1 MRPFDELMAYLARIR
16 KRMILSA
23 VLRGAAIAAV
33 CALLATVVLVLLTN
47 AMAFSATSLTWS
59 RALLFLSIAFA
70 VAFGLIAP
78 ILAINDRKA
87 ARQAEAANPAFD
99 HRLTTCVEAERSPM
113 LDLLARDTV
122 RASAE
127 ADPATVIPQ
136 ARIAG
141 FSGAAAIAVG
151 FLTWLVFFAPGFWGH
166 GAALLWGATPKT
178 GEQPFYEIQVMPGD
192 KVIRRRSDQ
201 LITASV
207 VGFQAPAAKLKA
219 KYQGSAKWEETAMLP
234 SKDGFG
240 FEFLL
245 SAVPAEVEYYVEAGN
260 IRSKQYKIS
269 VLDLPSVKRIK
280 VTYTYPKWTGLQ
292 PSTEDPGG
300 DLRAVA
306 GTQAELLIETDKPL
320 ANGLLALD
328 SGEPAQLEKRDGN
341 WLRAV
346 VPIQKDGT
354 YHIAARELQ
363 QNIRL
368 TDDYFIEAQQETEPI
383 VKLHRPGRDLRTNPI
398 EEVTLQASAEDD
410 FGLRSLK
417 LHYSVNGGE
426 EKTVS
431 LLNSPGKSEATGTH
445 LLALEDFKLI
455 PGDVVS
461 VYATASDARTT
472 TRTDIY
478 FIEAQPFER
487 EYSQSQSGGGMGG
500 MQGGDEDSQI
510 AQRQKEIIAA
520 TWNEIRDKSGD
531 KKKAQEDAKFLS
543 EVQTKLQSQA
553 QSLVQRLRARQ
564 ITGAAEAFEAL
575 TKDLEE
581 ATKAMGP
588 AAASLS
594 EMKWQDALPHEQ
606 KALQHL
612 LRAEARRREIQVAF
626 GGGGGGGGGQG
637 GRDLESLFELELDTE
652 KNQYETGQQQ
662 ASAGDRQREIDEAL
676 QKLEQLARRQQELA
690 QRQQNNRQTPEQ
702 RWQQEMLRRETEEL
716 QKQMQQL
723 AQGQQS
729 QSQSQ
734 QGQQGQSGQQGQQS
748 QQGGQSQGQSATQQ
762 RLSQMAAGSR
772 GGQSS
777 PQRGDPRVQRA
788 LEQLTRAQE
797 DMRRANQPGQT
808 NDAEAR
814 RAAER
819 LKDAQQMM
827 GGMRQ
832 EQTSGQIGDLARRA
846 EKLAEDQ
853 RNFSE
858 DLKRRF
864 GAAQTREQQ
873 ERAAMSQS
881 REDSRRLAQE
891 KTRIKEDY
899 ERLERD
905 LQSAARGMAGSQ
917 RNASSKLRE
926 AVGQAQ
932 QEEISLSMKYMTEW
946 LNRGYG
952 PFTWNREQPV
962 TQALDRLAE
971 QVKDAARVA
980 GENPGGSAPGDG
992 KREQALSQIEQ
1003 MRRRLDQASRGQQ
1016 PGQQPGNN
1024 PGGQQGQQGQQG
1036 QGEQGQQGQGRNG
1049 QGGQDG
1055 QGGERGEGQ
1064 PSEKGGGGSSRGDRG
1079 QLNAGDW
1086 RPGMGGSAPERGPVD
1101 PAEAQRAY
1109 SEGLRGLRELRQQ
1122 LGEASPEA
1130 RAEVDRLIQEMQRI
1144 DPNRFPGN
1152 PALVEKMR
1160 SQVLPALEQL
1170 ELQLRREIDG
1180 AETGLARSG
1189 GSERIPDGYSEAVA
1203 EYFRR
1208 LGRAK
1213 P

>member
-1 MRPFDELMAYLARIR
+1 MRPFDELMAYLGRVR
-16 KRMILSA
+16 RRMILSA
-23 VLRGAAIAAV
+23 ALRGAAIAGV
-33 CALLATVVLVLLTN
+33 CALLSTVVLVLLTN
-47 AMAFSATSLTWS
+47 AFAFSETSLTWS
-59 RALLFLSIAFA
+59 RALLFLSVAFAIAF
-70 VAFGLIAP
+70 GWIAP
-78 ILAINDRKA
+78 VLAINDRKA
-87 ARQAEAANPAFD
+87 ARRAEAANPAFD
-99 HRLTTCVEAERSPM
+99 QRLTTCVEAERSPM

-122 RASAE
+122 RASAG
-127 ADPATVIPQ
+127 ASPSAIIPP
-136 ARIAG
+136 ARIFG
-141 FSGAAAIAVG
+141 FSSAAAAALGV
-151 FLTWLVFFAPGFWGH
+151 LAWLVFFAPGYWGH
-166 GAALLWGATPKT
+166 GAALLWGATPKV

-201 LITASV
+201 MITAGL
-207 VGFQAPAAKLKA
+207 VGFQSPAAKLKA
-219 KYQGSAKWEETAMLP
+219 KYKSAAKWEEATMLP
-234 SKDGFG
+234 SKEGLG

-245 SAVPAEVEYYVEAGN
+245 SAVPEDLEYYVEAGN

-269 VLDLPSVKRIK
+269 VLDLPAVKRIK
-280 VTYTYPKWTGLQ
+280 VTYSYPKWTGQ
-292 PSTEDPGG
+292 APQTEDPGG

-328 SGEPAQLEKRDGN
+328 SGEPVQLEAREGN

-346 VPIQKDGT
+346 VPIEKDGT
-354 YHIAARELQ
+354 YHIATRELN

-368 TDDYFIEAQQETEPI
+368 TDDYFIEAQQETEP
-383 VKLHRPGRDLRTNPI
+383 VVRLNRPGRDLRTNPI

-410 FGLRSLK
+410 FGLRSLQ
-417 LHYSVNGGE
+417 LHYSVNGGA

-431 LLNSPGKSEATGTH
+431 LLGAPGRKEASGTH
-445 LLALEDFKLI
+445 LLALEDFKLV

-472 TRTDIY
+472 ARTDIY

-487 EYSQSQSGGGMGG
+487 EYSQSQAGGGMGG

-543 EVQTKLQSQA
+543 EVQAKLQAQA

-575 TKDLEE
+575 TKDMEE
-581 ATKAMGP
+581 AAKAMGP
-588 AAASLS
+588 AASNLAGL
-594 EMKWQDALPHEQ
+594 KWQEALPHEQ

-723 AQGQQS
+723 AQGQQN
-729 QSQSQ
+729 
-734 QGQQGQSGQQGQQS
+734 QGQQAQSGQQSQAGQP
-748 QQGGQSQGQSATQQ
+748 GGQSQGQSATQQ
-762 RLSQMAAGSR
+762 RLSQMAASAR

-777 PQRGDPRVQRA
+777 SQRGDPRMQRA

-808 NDAEAR
+808 NEAEAR

-819 LKDAQQMM
+819 LKEAQQML
-827 GGMRQ
+827 GGLRQ
-832 EQTSGQIGDLARRA
+832 EQTSNQLSDLARRA

-858 DLKRRF
+858 GLRRRF

-873 ERAAMSQS
+873 ERAAMGQS
-881 REDSRRLAQE
+881 REEARRLAEE
-891 KTRIKEDY
+891 KARIKEDY

-905 LQSAARGMAGSQ
+905 LQSAARGMSGSQ

-932 QEEISLSMKYMTEW
+932 QEELSLKMKYMTEW
-946 LNRGYG
+946 LNRGYA

-962 TQALDRLAE
+962 TQALNRLAE
-971 QVKDAARVA
+971 QVREAERAAGDRA
-980 GENPGGSAPGDG
+980 GNTPSGGDG
-992 KREQALSQIEQ
+992 KREQALSQLEQ

-1016 PGQQPGNN
+1016 PGGNQR
-1024 PGGQQGQQGQQG
+1024 GQQGQQGQQG
-1036 QGEQGQQGQGRNG
+1036 QGQQGQGQQGQQPGQQG
-1049 QGGQDG
+1049 QGGQQGDG
-1055 QGGERGEGQ
+1055 E
-1064 PSEKGGGGSSRGDRG
+1064 PSLRGGGGGADRFGARG

-1086 RPGMGGSAPERGPVD
+1086 RPNIGGAAPERGPVD
-1101 PAEAQRAY
+1101 PAQAQRAY
-1109 SEGLRGLRELRQQ
+1109 NEGLRGLRELRQQ
-1122 LGEASPEA
+1122 LGESPEA

-1144 DPNRFPGN
+1144 DPARFPGN

-1180 AETGLARSG
+1180 GESGLARAG
-1189 GSERIPDGYSEAVA
+1189 GSERVPDGYGEAVA

>member
-1 MRPFDELMAYLARIR
+1 MRPFDELMAYLGRVR
-16 KRMILSA
+16 RRMIVSTA
-23 VLRGAAIAAV
+23 LRGAAIAAI

-47 AMAFSATSLTWS
+47 AFAFSATSLTLS
-59 RALLFLSIAFA
+59 RALLFLSVAFA

-78 ILAINDRKA
+78 VLAINDRKA
-87 ARQAEAANPAFD
+87 ARLAEAANPIFD
-99 HRLTTCVEAERSPM
+99 QRLTTCVEAERSPM
-113 LDLLARDTV
+113 LDLLVRDTV
-122 RASAE
+122 RASAQ
-127 ADPATVIPQ
+127 ADPAAIVPRT
-136 ARIAG
+136 RIFG
-141 FSGAAAIAVG
+141 FSGAAAIAAGV
-151 FLTWLVFFAPGFWGH
+151 LAWLVFFAPGYWGH
-166 GAALLWGATPKT
+166 GAALLWGATPKA
-178 GEQPFYEIQVMPGD
+178 GEQPYYEIRVLPGD

-201 LITASV
+201 LITASL
-207 VGFQAPAAKLKA
+207 VGFQSPTARLKA
-219 KYQGSAKWEETAMLP
+219 KYKSAAKWEEATMLP
-234 SKDGFG
+234 SKDGLG

-245 SAVPAEVEYYVEAGN
+245 SAVPDDVEYYVEAGN
-260 IRSKQYKIS
+260 IRSKPHTIS
-269 VLDLPSVKRIK
+269 VLDLPSVKRIR
-280 VTYTYPKWTGLQ
+280 VTYTYPKWTGL
-292 PSTEDPGG
+292 PPYTEEQGG

-306 GTQAELLIETDKPL
+306 GAKAELWIETDKPL
-320 ANGLLALD
+320 SNGLLSLD
-328 SGEPAQLEKRDGN
+328 SGEPMPLEARDGN

-346 VPIQKDGT
+346 VPIEKDGA
-354 YHIAARELQ
+354 YHIATRELQ

-368 TDDYFIEAQQETEPI
+368 TDDYFIEAQQETEPA
-383 VKLHRPGRDLRTNPI
+383 VKLNRPGRDLRTNPI
-398 EEVTLQASAEDD
+398 EEVTLEATAADD
-410 FGLRSLK
+410 FGLRSLT
-417 LHYSVNGGE
+417 LHYSVNGGP

-431 LLNSPGKSEATGTH
+431 LLGSPGRKEAFGTH
-445 LLALEDFKLI
+445 LLALEDFKLV

-461 VYATASDARTT
+461 VYAAAADARTT
-472 TRTDIY
+472 ARTDIY

-487 EYSQSQSGGGMGG
+487 EYSQSQAGGGMGG
-500 MQGGDEDSQI
+500 MQGEGEDSQI

-531 KKKAQEDAKFLS
+531 RKKAQEDAKFLA
-543 EVQTKLQSQA
+543 EVQGKLQAQA
-553 QSLVQRLRARQ
+553 QSLAQRLRARQ
-564 ITGAAEAFEAL
+564 LTGAAEAFEAL
-575 TKDLEE
+575 AKDMEE
-581 ATKAMGP
+581 AAKAMGP
-588 AAASLS
+588 AAAHLA

-723 AQGQQS
+723 AQAQQS
-729 QSQSQ
+729 
-734 QGQQGQSGQQGQQS
+734 QGQQGQPGQPSG
-748 QQGGQSQGQSATQQ
+748 QGQSATQQ
-762 RLSQMAAGSR
+762 RLSQMAAGAR
-772 GGQSS
+772 GGQTSGG
-777 PQRGDPRVQRA
+777 RGDPRMQRA

-797 DMRRANQPGQT
+797 DMRRANQPGQG
-808 NDAEAR
+808 NEAEAR

-819 LKDAQQMM
+819 LREAQQMF

-832 EQTSGQIGDLARRA
+832 EQTSNQLSELANRA
-846 EKLAEDQ
+846 EKLAEEQ

-858 DLKRRF
+858 GLKRRF

-881 REDSRRLAQE
+881 REESRRLAEE
-891 KTRIKEDY
+891 KARIKEDY

-905 LQSAARGMAGSQ
+905 LQSAARGMSGSQ
-917 RNASSKLRE
+917 RSASSKLRE

-932 QEEISLSMKYMTEW
+932 QEELSLRMKYMTEW

-952 PFTWNREQPV
+952 PFTWNREEPV
-962 TQALDRLAE
+962 TRALNRLAE
-971 QVKDAARVA
+971 QVRDAERAA
-980 GENPGGSAPGDG
+980 GEGAGGNPAGADG
-992 KREQALSQIEQ
+992 KREQALSQLEQ

-1016 PGQQPGNN
+1016 PGGN
-1024 PGGQQGQQGQQG
+1024 PPGQQGQGQQDPGQQGQQG
-1036 QGEQGQQGQGRNG
+1036 QGQQGRSGQQAQGGQQG
-1049 QGGQDG
+1049 DG
-1055 QGGERGEGQ
+1055 E
-1064 PSEKGGGGSSRGDRG
+1064 PSLRGGGGGADRFGARG
-1079 QLNAGDW
+1079 QINAGDW
-1086 RPGMGGSAPERGPVD
+1086 RANVSGVAPARRPVD

-1122 LGEASPEA
+1122 LAESPET

-1144 DPNRFPGN
+1144 DPARFPGN

-1180 AETGLARSG
+1180 ADAGLARAG
-1189 GSERIPDGYSEAVA
+1189 GSERVPDGYGEAVA